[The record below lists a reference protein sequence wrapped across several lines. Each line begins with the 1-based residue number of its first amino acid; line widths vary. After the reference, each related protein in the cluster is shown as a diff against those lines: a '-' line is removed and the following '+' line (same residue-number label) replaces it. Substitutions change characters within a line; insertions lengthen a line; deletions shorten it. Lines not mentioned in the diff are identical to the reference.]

1 MLMIPSFRHLLE
13 KHDFGRQIFETLKA
27 QPMQR
32 GMAMKHGT
40 IIDATLISAL
50 SSTKNKTEEWDRE
63 MPQIKKGNQWYYRF
77 AGLHLRYE
85 GAYRCR

>member
-27 QPMQR
+27 PSMQR

-40 IIDATLISAL
+40 IIDATLISAP
-50 SSTKNKTEEWDRE
+50 SSTKNKTEGRDRG
-63 MPQIKKGNQWYYRF
+63 MHQIKKGN
-77 AGLHLRYE
+77 
-85 GAYRCR
+85 